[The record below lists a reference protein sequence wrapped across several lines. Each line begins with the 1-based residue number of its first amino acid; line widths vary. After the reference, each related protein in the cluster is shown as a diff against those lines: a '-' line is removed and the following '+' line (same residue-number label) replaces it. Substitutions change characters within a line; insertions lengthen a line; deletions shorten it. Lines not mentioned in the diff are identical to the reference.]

1 MNAEDLLQE
10 IKDTNLAYLM
20 LAQRLLKE
28 DYTTA
33 QFRLKLSDNMA
44 KVLMSLSSRQMT
56 RLARTNQFL
65 FRPCIESAEQ
75 LSEVV
80 REKRNPELMPTH
92 AALVMAGAAA
102 MA

>member
-1 MNAEDLLQE
+1 MNAEDLLEE

-28 DYTTA
+28 DYATA
-33 QFRLKLSDNMA
+33 QFRLKLSDGVA
-44 KVLMSLSSRQMT
+44 RVLMALSSRQMS

-65 FRPCIESAEQ
+65 FRPCIENAEQ
-75 LSEVV
+75 LTEVV
-80 REKRNPELMPTH
+80 REKRDPVMMQTH

-102 MA
+102 SA